1 MKIGIVGRGSLGTA
15 LGISAESAQHDVCLF
30 RRKTAQANANSP
42 IEERVLDAETDWNS
56 FDLVLLA
63 FEKKATSP
71 DDLRNDETLACLLDI
86 PSRTPIASV
95 VLSPSTQI
103 LDAFLEKHT
112 ILHFVSTPAAALP
125 GAVALIRDS
134 IGSEADRKPLMAGF
148 PNLKWRVLPD
158 DEYPRLGFLIMGAG
172 MAAASLAHL
181 ASMLGDPRSPL
192 ELEHLQDV
200 LGDAQRLM
208 TLTEGDGFE
217 AFSRVATPGGFTEK
231 IHNKIFTTPW
241 PLETPE

>member
-15 LGISAESAQHDVCLF
+15 LGISAKSALHDVCLF
-30 RRKTAQANANSP
+30 RRKSAQANANSP
-42 IEERVLDAETDWNS
+42 IEERVLDTGTDWDS

-63 FEKKATSP
+63 FEKKANGP

-95 VLSPSTQI
+95 VLSPSTQL
-103 LDAFLEKHT
+103 LDAFLERHT

-134 IGSEADRKPLMAGF
+134 TGGEADRKPLMAGF

-158 DEYPRLGFLIMGAG
+158 DEYARLGFLIMGAG

-181 ASMLGDPRSPL
+181 ASMLGDTHSPL

-208 TLTEGDGFE
+208 ALTEGDGFE

-241 PLETPE
+241 PLKGAK

>member
-1 MKIGIVGRGSLGTA
+1 MKIAIVGRGSLGTA

-30 RRKTAQANANSP
+30 RRKTARANPNSP
-42 IEERVLDAETDWNS
+42 IGESVLDAETDWNS

-63 FEKKATSP
+63 FEMQANSP
-71 DDLRNDETLACLLDI
+71 DELRNDETLSCLLGI

-134 IGSEADRKPLMAGF
+134 IGSEADRKSLMAGF
-148 PNLKWRVLPD
+148 PNLKWRILPD
-158 DEYPRLGFLIMGAG
+158 DEYARLGFLIMGAG
-172 MAAASLAHL
+172 IAAASLAHL
-181 ASMLGDPRSPL
+181 ASMLGAPHSPL
-192 ELEHLQDV
+192 ESEHLQDV

-208 TLTEGDGFE
+208 TLTGGDGFE

-231 IHNKIFTTPW
+231 IHNKIFATSW
-241 PLETPE
+241 PLEAPE

>member
-15 LGISAESAQHDVCLF
+15 LGISAESAQHEVCLF
-30 RRKTAQANANSP
+30 RRKAAQANANSP
-42 IEERVLDAETDWNS
+42 IKERVLDAETDWSS

-63 FEKKATSP
+63 FEKKADSP
-71 DDLRNDETLACLLDI
+71 DDLRNDESLACLLDI
-86 PSRTPIASV
+86 PPQTPIASV
-95 VLSPSTQI
+95 VLSPSTQL
-103 LDAFLEKHT
+103 LDAFLGDHT

-125 GAVALIRDS
+125 GAVALIRDT
-134 IGSEADRKPLMAGF
+134 IGSETDRKPLMAGF

-158 DEYPRLGFLIMGAG
+158 DEYARLGFLIMGAG

-181 ASMLGDPRSPL
+181 ASMLGGTHSPL

-208 TLTEGDGFE
+208 KLTEGDGFE

-241 PLETPE
+241 PLEAPK